1 MPVSPEAPIILR
13 LGDTR
18 QVNGRV
24 PGVKGAKMMGQGLP
38 SSGDGGGNRRRNPI
52 EPMKR
57 FLMEFCITFLAA
69 LAAKLIW
76 KYYFG
81 G

>member
-1 MPVSPEAPIILR
+1 
-13 LGDTR
+13 
-18 QVNGRV
+18 
-24 PGVKGAKMMGQGLP
+24 MMGQGLP